1 MRGRTEEQCG
11 TEKRMEMS
19 EQKGRLGQVR
29 QGRQREEEKD
39 NGELEQGVR
48 DEEWR
53 VKERSR
59 LPYPKAVLI

>member
-1 MRGRTEEQCG
+1 MSRRGDWDKSVR
-11 TEKRMEMS
+11 EKK
-19 EQKGRLGQVR
+19 QQ
-29 QGRQREEEKD
+29 D